1 MDMKID
7 SDDFVFLPLG
17 GSGEI
22 GMNAN
27 LYHYKGRWLMVD
39 LGISFPDESMPG
51 VDVVLPDLRFIE
63 ARKDKLEAIIL
74 THAHEDHFG
83 AVPYLWKRLGVPV
96 YGTAFTLA
104 LLHRKLAESR
114 LDYKIPLHELD
125 FNITYDFGPLSVELV
140 QLTHSVPDPAALV
153 LRSDK
158 GTVLHTGDW
167 KFDETPMLGEDTD
180 RERLRQIGDE
190 GVMALIGD
198 STNAMVNG
206 YTPSEAVAL
215 QGLTDVIA
223 EAEGLVAVTCFA
235 SNVARLGSIM
245 TAAATNNRS
254 ICVVGRALNRTIG
267 AARDTGY
274 LADVPDFV
282 SESEASLI
290 PRNHMVVI
298 CTGSQGETRAAMAK
312 IAAGTHESV
321 ELQPGDTVIYSSR
334 QIPGNEP
341 AITKVQDMLVRR
353 GIHLITDE
361 DRPVHVSGHPAR
373 DELVEMYGLV
383 RPQIAI
389 PVHGTAR
396 HLMAHAELANNC
408 QVKQTLIPD
417 NGAAIRLKSGTANI
431 IGYAPVG
438 LLTPEGGE
446 VVDLQSG
453 HLRSR
458 RRMLWNGTVTA
469 TVVLSAAG
477 ELLMAPQVSQ
487 TGLCPDH
494 QSADFIADA
503 GLAVEDVI
511 CQQAAPGDND
521 EVIEEMVRRTVRQM
535 AKGKFKL
542 RPTVHVHVMRT
553 DITGVSA

>member
-167 KFDETPMLGEDTD
+167 KFDETPMLGKDTD
-180 RERLRQIGDE
+180 RKRLRQIGDE

-198 STNAMVNG
+198 STNAMVDG

-245 TAAATNNRS
+245 AAAGANNRS

-274 LADVPDFV
+274 LADIPDFV

-446 VVDLQSG
+446 VVDLQSD

-487 TGLCPDH
+487 TGLCPDD
-494 QSADFIADA
+494 QSDDFIADA

-553 DITGVSA
+553 DITGVTA

>member
-7 SDDFVFLPLG
+7 SDDFLFLPLG

-114 LDYKIPLHELD
+114 LSYKIPLHELD
-125 FNITYDFGPLSVELV
+125 FNITYDFGTLSVELV

-167 KFDETPMLGEDTD
+167 KFDETPMLGKDTD

-198 STNAMVNG
+198 STNAMVDG

-223 EAEGLVAVTCFA
+223 KAEGLVAVTCFA
-235 SNVARLGSIM
+235 SNVARLRSIM
-245 TAAATNNRS
+245 TAAAANNRS

-274 LADVPDFV
+274 LDDVPDFV

-341 AITKVQDMLVRR
+341 AITKVQDILVRR

-396 HLMAHAELANNC
+396 HLMAHAKLANNC

-417 NGAAIRLKSGTANI
+417 NGAAIRLKSGTADI

-446 VVDLQSG
+446 VVDLQSD

-487 TGLCPDH
+487 TGLCPGH
-494 QSADFIADA
+494 QSANFIADA

-511 CQQAAPGDND
+511 CQQVAPGDND

-542 RPTVHVHVMRT
+542 RPTVNVHVMRT
-553 DITGVSA
+553 DITEALA